1 MTDLKDGRYS
11 ISYIPTSSGEF
22 NLSIKLSG
30 NSIMG
35 SSFKLKVTPGN
46 KYLSVKP
53 GGLNQCKNNNR
64 HFPNNSNS
72 DTSSKKGNS
81 ILHAFN
87 PSTPRVNY
95 GNMKCSFNF
104 WFCWRNPMVWPFKL
118 IFFWKYY
125 SKVPFVFQNFAKRNL
140 GFFLNFDIWHSWNK
154 HVITREWTFSYL
166 T

>member
-1 MTDLKDGRYS
+1 MSVAEGKSLTEAFVGEHCTFTVIAKNAAGLKTYSETDEVNVEIVSVAKKNDIKPLMTDLKDGRYS

-53 GGLNQCKNNNR
+53 GGLNQCKNNSR
-64 HFPNNSNS
+64 HFPSNSNS
-72 DTSSKKGNS
+72 DTSSTKGNS

-95 GNMKCSFNF
+95 GNM
-104 WFCWRNPMVWPFKL
+104 
-118 IFFWKYY
+118 
-125 SKVPFVFQNFAKRNL
+125 
-140 GFFLNFDIWHSWNK
+140 
-154 HVITREWTFSYL
+154 
-166 T
+166 